1 LICGNE
7 REMTMTTFVQ
17 PDFPRVHEGAN
28 RLTSVLEWT
37 RASFSRL
44 GSPKALASILV
55 TGGLSAVIV
64 VAEQVVTALT
74 DGHLLLAWVAM
85 WLIVF
90 GLLATFSDAIRALP
104 TQLQAH
110 LAARRLSAAR
120 RTEDERTW
128 AAALGD
134 PRLMAELDSA
144 LLRAQRDALAS
155 GQETPYWPFAG
166 MPATKPMPIRWA

>member
-1 LICGNE
+1 
-7 REMTMTTFVQ
+7 MTTFVQ
-17 PDFPRVHEGAN
+17 PDFPHVHGGAN
-28 RLTSVLEWT
+28 RLTGALERT
-37 RASFSRL
+37 QASLSRL
-44 GSPKALASILV
+44 GSPKVLATILL

-90 GLLATFSDAIRALP
+90 GLLAMFSDAIRAWP

-110 LAARRLSAAR
+110 LATRKRATAR

-128 AAALGD
+128 AAAVSD

-144 LLRAQRDALAS
+144 LLRAQRDALAN
-155 GQETPYWPFAG
+155 GQEMPYWPFAG
-166 MPATKPMPIRWA
+166 MRTTKTMPMRWS

>member
-1 LICGNE
+1 
-7 REMTMTTFVQ
+7 MTMTTFVQ
-17 PDFPRVHEGAN
+17 HDFPRVHEGAN
-28 RLTSVLEWT
+28 RLTRVLEWT

-90 GLLATFSDAIRALP
+90 GLLATFSDAIRTWPAQWL
-104 TQLQAH
+104 AH
-110 LAARRLSAAR
+110 RTARRHTATQRA
-120 RTEDERTW
+120 EDERTW
-128 AAALGD
+128 AAAVAD

-144 LLRAQRDALAS
+144 LLRAQREALAN
-155 GQETPYWPFAG
+155 GQEMPHWPFADRSSTKS
-166 MPATKPMPIRWA
+166 MATRWA